1 MARDNPDPKN
11 IIPNDQKRMRNAS
24 DRAQGLDSYFK
35 TVEAQVEATAKSR
48 QGGQAQG
55 ELGLHSL
62 VITHRFLP
70 RVVESRP
77 NLKVIIPKDASKPDG
92 DAVENGALLSASEL
106 HARGHFVN
114 SPSDEAPPS
123 SFANKPKDDGDNR
136 KDKSYRPPK
145 CSDALDDEAPELIYG
160 SNGEEVTSETEQGHE
175 LVCTQ

>member
-1 MARDNPDPKN
+1 
-11 IIPNDQKRMRNAS
+11 
-24 DRAQGLDSYFK
+24 
-35 TVEAQVEATAKSR
+35 
-48 QGGQAQG
+48 
-55 ELGLHSL
+55 LHSL

-77 NLKVIIPKDASKPDG
+77 NLTVIIPKDASKPDG

-106 HARGHFVN
+106 HACSHFVN

-160 SNGEEVTSETEQGHE
+160 SDGKEVTSETEQGHE
-175 LVCTQ
+175 LVCTP